1 MHRSDYLHK
10 ACFSVRFIKPQITEG
25 NRRQNNNE
33 RGTVLM
39 ENLFDIRIGYASPKN
54 PIALASMAGVSD
66 SKFASRLRNAGLVIL
81 GGYNMD
87 EQTNGAARKEIARG
101 RSEFLSDEPMD
112 FLKSELEATAGF
124 TTIAINVRAATLS
137 PYIHAANLAKKFGAI
152 LEINAHCRQP
162 EMTELGAGE
171 ALLKDAGKLCDYIKE
186 IKKTDVVLSVKTR
199 ANVVNDVELA
209 RAIEKAGADII
220 HIDAMSSEGADIGV
234 IRRVRNSTGLFIIGN
249 NSVVDFESAKEMFS
263 HGADMVSV
271 ARAALSNP
279 DVINQLILEVSSF
292 QAMTGWYNAPKHI
305 CAGGDLRA
313 LAFCCLPV
321 KPCALH
327 GALKQAGISANE
339 FMKLKTD
346 FARNTP
352 IEYGEGTCFG
362 SMTWCCKI
370 TKPCFLRDG
379 ALEARGLS
387 DVEYMRIKKRL
398 SEYILKHRSKEIR

>member
-1 MHRSDYLHK
+1 
-10 ACFSVRFIKPQITEG
+10 
-25 NRRQNNNE
+25 
-33 RGTVLM
+33 M
-39 ENLFDIRIGYASPKN
+39 ESLFDIRIGYVSPKN
-54 PIALASMAGVSD
+54 PIALASMAGITD
-66 SKFASRLRNAGLVIL
+66 SKFASRFGNAGLVIL
-81 GGYNMD
+81 GGYNLD
-87 EQTNGAARKEIARG
+87 EQTNNAALKEIARG
-101 RSEFLSDEPMD
+101 RAEFVSDKPMEFL
-112 FLKSELEATAGF
+112 KNELEAAKGV
-124 TTIAINVRAATLS
+124 ALGINVRAASLE
-137 PYIHAANLAKKFGAI
+137 PYVEAAKLAKESGAI

-162 EMTELGAGE
+162 EMTELGAGD
-171 ALLKDAGKLCDYIKE
+171 ALLKDTKRLCDYIRE
-186 IKKTDVVLSVKTR
+186 MKKTGVVLSVKTR

-209 RAIEKAGADII
+209 KAIEKAGADII
-220 HIDAMSSEGADIGV
+220 HIDAMHPEGVDIGV
-234 IRRVRNSTGLFIIGN
+234 IKRIRNSTNLFIIGN

-279 DVINQLILEVSSF
+279 SIIDQLVSEVSSF
-292 QAMTGWYNAPKHI
+292 QAFTGWYNAPKHI
-305 CAGGDLRA
+305 CGGGDLRA

-321 KPCALH
+321 KACALH
-327 GALKQAGISANE
+327 GALKQAGISAEE

-346 FARNTP
+346 FAKNTQ

-398 SEYILKHRSKEIR
+398 SEYIMKHRKLVR